1 MTTTSTLSA
10 PLPLA
15 GVRVLDLSRVLAGP
29 LCAQMLADHG
39 ADVIKVEPPSGDE
52 TRHFGPPFDASGQA
66 AYFGALNRGKR
77 SIALDLSIAPG
88 RAVLEKLLD
97 GVDVLVEN
105 FLPGTMEKWGLG
117 YESVLAARHPR
128 LIYCAVSGF
137 GADGPLGGLPGYD
150 AVLQAMA
157 GVMSVNGTPDSGAL
171 RVGVPVVDIMTG
183 SNALVGV
190 LLALAARQRS
200 GRGQRVEATLFDTG
214 LGMLIPHG
222 ANWLASGQTP
232 QRMGSAHPNITPYDS
247 FKARDGELFLG
258 VVNDGQFRRFCEH
271 VDRAD
276 LIADARFTDNRARL
290 ANRQAL
296 RAEIETAL
304 AKESV
309 ASLCEQLMRKGVP
322 AGPVNSV
329 PQALTQPHAAHRQML
344 VEHDGHRGL
353 GIPVKLSANPG
364 RPGGR
369 PPRLGEHAPEILAE
383 LGYTPTQIDALR
395 AQGAMGAPGSRPR
408 P

>member
-1 MTTTSTLSA
+1 MTSA
-10 PLPLA
+10 TMPKPAESALA
-15 GVRVLDLSRVLAGP
+15 GLRVLDLSRVLAGP

-39 ADVIKVEPPSGDE
+39 ADVIKVEPPAGDE

-66 AYFGALNRGKR
+66 AYFGAINRGKR

-183 SNALVGV
+183 YNALVGV

-214 LGMLIPHG
+214 LGLLIPHG
-222 ANWLASGQTP
+222 ANWMASGNTP

-271 VDRAD
+271 VGRAELAVD
-276 LIADARFTDNRARL
+276 PRFADSRARL
-290 ANRQAL
+290 ANRPAL
-296 RAEIETAL
+296 RAEIETTL
-304 AKESV
+304 ADASV

-344 VEHDGHRGL
+344 VEHDGHRSL

-364 RPGGR
+364 RPGHR
-369 PPRLGEHAPEILAE
+369 PPRLGEHAPAILAE
-383 LGYTPTQIDALR
+383 LGYTPAQIAALR
-395 AQGAMGAPGSRPR
+395 AEGAVATGSA
-408 P
+408 

>member
-1 MTTTSTLSA
+1 
-10 PLPLA
+10 
-15 GVRVLDLSRVLAGP
+15 
-29 LCAQMLADHG
+29 
-39 ADVIKVEPPSGDE
+39 
-52 TRHFGPPFDASGQA
+52 
-66 AYFGALNRGKR
+66 
-77 SIALDLSIAPG
+77 
-88 RAVLEKLLD
+88 
-97 GVDVLVEN
+97 
-105 FLPGTMEKWGLG
+105 MEKWGLG
-117 YESVLAARHPR
+117 YEAVLAPRHPR

-183 SNALVGV
+183 YNALVGV

-222 ANWLASGQTP
+222 ANWMASGNTP

-271 VDRAD
+271 VGRAE
-276 LIADARFTDNRARL
+276 LTADPRFTDNRARL

-296 RAEIETAL
+296 RAEIETTL
-304 AKESV
+304 ANESV

-329 PQALTQPHAAHRQML
+329 PEALTQPHAMHRQML
-344 VEHDGHRGL
+344 VEHDGHRAL

-364 RPGGR
+364 RPGQR
-369 PPRLGEHAPEILAE
+369 PPRLGEHAQAILAE
-383 LGYTPTQIDALR
+383 HGYTPAQIAALR
-395 AQGAMGAPGSRPR
+395 AEGAIATGSA
-408 P
+408 